1 MTCNPRSAHSPAAN
15 AAVAL
20 RLGCILLGVT
30 GGPAAAGEVFYAI
43 ASSSLSF
50 GSVSASAGRY
60 FDSYGLVKLDC
71 ENLSQRHQ
79 NAQVQLRVKPSPL
92 CPIADYQAVNG
103 AGLDLAADAAD
114 PQVEAPLSLAPQEK
128 VRLELTFPVQLTL
141 GSQTPAGAVE
151 FLCDFDVTLESAP

>member
-1 MTCNPRSAHSPAAN
+1 MSASPSMAGELFC
-15 AAVAL
+15 AVAS
-20 RLGCILLGVT
+20 
-30 GGPAAAGEVFYAI
+30 
-43 ASSSLSF
+43 ASVNF
-50 GSVSASAGRY
+50 GSVSASAGQY
-60 FDSYGLVKLDC
+60 FASDGLVKLDC

-128 VRLELTFPVQLTL
+128 VRLDLTFPVQLTL
-141 GSQTPAGAVE
+141 GPQTPAGAVE
-151 FLCDFDVTLESAP
+151 FLCDFDVTLESTP